1 MKLGRNEKCWCGSGL
16 KFKRCHEGREYE
28 KPISKG
34 EVIDHDNN
42 TSQRETCYAPQELR
56 SECSNVIK
64 AHTVSKSSGLTD
76 IADSTNHV
84 LGLKQNLANYTKNK
98 GKPRFE
104 KIGVNKASTF
114 KGFCAKHDKLLFS
127 YFEDKPFIG
136 TEEQCIALTYRS
148 VAKEIYA
155 KERALITAHFMK
167 NMDRG
172 KPLIYQVNFQEHMQ
186 LYELGVRTAIAE
198 LSVIKRNLDCRLL
211 NKKYDAYDFLVI
223 ESPKPIP
230 VAVSS
235 IVNPTCDFK
244 GNFLQDLSNLRII
257 PEYLAFN
264 AFSSNNK
271 GFVVFSWLREA
282 KIIDNFINSLLEISK
297 ANIFSALIN
306 FFFSAAENSFIS
318 PDWWNSLD
326 AIQQN
331 KIEELFMTG
340 AYPLKDTPNNI
351 LVDNS
356 VRFTGWDVEKIY
368 KV

>member
-1 MKLGRNEKCWCGSGL
+1 MKLGRNKKCWCGSGV

-42 TSQRETCYAPQELR
+42 TSQREACYAPQELR
-56 SECSNVIK
+56 SECSNIIK
-64 AHTVSKSSGLTD
+64 AHTISKSSGLTD
-76 IADSTNHV
+76 LADSTNHV
-84 LGLKQNLANYTKNK
+84 LGLKQNLANYTKNR
-98 GKPRFE
+98 GNPRFE
-104 KIGVNKASTF
+104 RIGVNKASTF

-127 YFEDKPFIG
+127 CFEDRPFIA
-136 TEEQCIALTYRS
+136 TEEQCIALTYRA
-148 VAKEIYA
+148 VAKEIYT
-155 KERALITAHFMK
+155 KENALITARFMK

-172 KPLIYQVNFQEHMQ
+172 KPLMYQVQFQEHIQ

-198 LSVIKRNLDCRLL
+198 LSVIKRNLDYKLL
-211 NKKYDAYDFLVI
+211 HRNHDPYNFLVI
-223 ESPKPIP
+223 ESSSPIP

-235 IVNPTCDFK
+235 IVNPVFDFK
-244 GNFLQDLSNLRII
+244 GNFLQDLSNLRMA

-264 AFSSNNK
+264 AFSSNHK
-271 GFVVFSWLREA
+271 GFVVFSWLRES

-297 ANIFSALIN
+297 RNIFGALIK
-306 FFFSAAENSFIS
+306 FFFSSAENSFIS

-331 KIEELFMTG
+331 KIEELFIVG
-340 AYPLKDTPNNI
+340 ADLFKDVPNNI
-351 LVDNS
+351 LVDDS
-356 VRFTGWDVEKIY
+356 VKFTGWIAEKIY